1 MIEIITTQSKKADKT
16 FDATIDGKIAVSFGA
31 KGYSDFT
38 QHKDPARKQR
48 YLNRHKAR
56 ENWNDPTT
64 AGSLSKNVLWNKQ
77 SITASV
83 KDMDK
88 QFKNYKIKY
97 AP

>member
-1 MIEIITTQSKKADKT
+1 MIEILIKPSKKPDKK
-16 FDATIDGKIAVSFGA
+16 FDAIIDGKKTVSFGSS
-31 KGYSDFT
+31 KHSDFT

-56 ENWNDPTT
+56 ENWADPTT
-64 AGSLSKNVLWNKQ
+64 AGSLSKNVLWNKP
-77 SITASV
+77 SITSSV

-97 AP
+97 LP